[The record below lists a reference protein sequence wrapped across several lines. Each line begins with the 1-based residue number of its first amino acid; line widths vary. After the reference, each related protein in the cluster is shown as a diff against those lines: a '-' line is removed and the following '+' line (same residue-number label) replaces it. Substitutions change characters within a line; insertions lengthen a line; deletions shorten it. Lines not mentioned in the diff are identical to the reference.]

1 MNCKNFAKILTYDQI
16 IRELIIE
23 LSTLNLITLHKTLQV
38 PYESCKEV
46 PDVECITVLQDVP
59 DLKCVPE
66 PYTECNDIAIDIPFL
81 EPAEECEEVVF
92 EDCVEVQ
99 NMNAI

>member
-1 MNCKNFAKILTYDQI
+1 M
-16 IRELIIE
+16 
-23 LSTLNLITLHKTLQV
+23 
-38 PYESCKEV
+38 
-46 PDVECITVLQDVP
+46 ECITVLQDVP

-92 EDCVEVQ
+92 EDCVEVR